1 MKKGKEKDKLL
12 NTYRL
17 VVIAWWVVVILLSI
31 FLNIICGDAETTQK
45 SLVIVLV
52 GIAINVPILLWVEK
66 E

>member
-1 MKKGKEKDKLL
+1 MEKGREKDKLL

-17 VVIAWWVVVILLSI
+17 VVIAWWVVVILLTI
-31 FLNIICGDAETTQK
+31 FLNTICGDAETAQK

>member
-17 VVIAWWVVVILLSI
+17 VVIAWWVVVILLTI
-31 FLNIICGDAETTQK
+31 FLNTICGDAETTQK
-45 SLVIVLV
+45 SLVIVLI

>member
-1 MKKGKEKDKLL
+1 MEKGREKDKLL

-17 VVIAWWVVVILLSI
+17 VVIAWWVVVILLTI
-31 FLNIICGDAETTQK
+31 FLNTICGDAETTQK
-45 SLVIVLV
+45 SLVIVLI

>member
-1 MKKGKEKDKLL
+1 MEKGREKDKLL

-17 VVIAWWVVVILLSI
+17 VVIAWWVVVILLTI
-31 FLNIICGDAETTQK
+31 FLNTICGDAETTQK

>member
-1 MKKGKEKDKLL
+1 MEKGKEKDKLL

-17 VVIAWWVVVILLSI
+17 VVIAWWVVVILLTI
-31 FLNIICGDAETTQK
+31 FLNTICGDAETTQK
-45 SLVIVLV
+45 SLVIVLI

>member
-1 MKKGKEKDKLL
+1 MEKGKEKDKLL